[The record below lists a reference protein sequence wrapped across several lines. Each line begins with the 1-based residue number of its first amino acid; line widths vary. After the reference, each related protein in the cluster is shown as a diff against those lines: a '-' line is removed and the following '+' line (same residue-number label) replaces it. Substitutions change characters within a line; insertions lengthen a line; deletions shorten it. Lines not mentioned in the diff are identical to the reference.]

1 MNMLRFFHRNWKR
14 QAMVCIILHSVNLF
28 LCAESQREAVDTH
41 GKSEF
46 QSNSV
51 YSIDLKNR
59 DLQSYF
65 QALTKT
71 ILQIENDMGLELRPY
86 NFPKIALNFDSSRA
100 PGLAVR
106 PELITATLKFLEL
119 RGFTKEEVH
128 LVTFYLEGLQEVEWN
143 ERFKGYE
150 LITSQYPSY
159 FHADWFQDS
168 PMPPAMGDRARFFL
182 QYPRDSVTRKLNE
195 RKSLLPACLFL
206 DTCYWINL
214 STAKDDPF
222 LGIDGAVSNLTL
234 GASGNTQRFKEDST
248 LGPAMSAEIL
258 AIPEIWEKKLFSVI
272 DLTSVQIAG
281 GPDFDAEFL
290 ESDDSIII
298 GQNPLYLD
306 YYALKFIE
314 QRRKHRGLLT
324 RFGGKY
330 PLFRFAKELNLGDAY
345 SSNLIEIKKN

>member
-1 MNMLRFFHRNWKR
+1 M
-14 QAMVCIILHSVNLF
+14 NLF
-28 LCAESQREAVDTH
+28 LCAESQSEALDTH
-41 GKSEF
+41 GESHY

-59 DLQSYF
+59 DLQAYF
-65 QALTKT
+65 EALAKA
-71 ILQIENDMGLELRPY
+71 IPRIEKEMGRELHPD
-86 NFPKIALNFDSSRA
+86 NFPKIGLNLDSSRA

-106 PELITATLKFLEL
+106 PELIIATLKFLEL
-119 RGFTKEEVH
+119 SGFTTKEIF
-128 LVTFYLEGLQEVEWN
+128 LVTYYLESFQEIEWK

-150 LITSQYPSY
+150 LITSQSSSY
-159 FHADWFQDS
+159 FHEDWFQDS

-182 QYPRDSVTRKLNE
+182 QYPRDSEIRKLNE

-214 STAKDDPF
+214 STAKDDPY

-234 GASGNTQRFKEDST
+234 GASGNTERFRKDST
-248 LGPAMSAEIL
+248 LGPATAAEIL

-281 GPDFDAEFL
+281 GPEFDAEFL
-290 ESDDSIII
+290 ESDNSIIV
-298 GQNPLYLD
+298 GRNPLYLD
-306 YYALKFIE
+306 YHALKFIE
-314 QRRKHRGLLT
+314 QKRNQRGLMN

-345 SSNLIEIKKN
+345 SSNLIEIKKY

>member
-1 MNMLRFFHRNWKR
+1 MLRFFHRNWKR

-28 LCAESQREAVDTH
+28 LCAESQSGAVDNDKKNH
-41 GKSEF
+41 S
-46 QSNSV
+46 QSSSV
-51 YSIDLKNR
+51 YSIGLQNR
-59 DLQSYF
+59 DLQAYF
-65 QALTKT
+65 QVLAKA
-71 ILQIENDMGLELRPY
+71 IPRIENEMGLELRPY
-86 NFPKIALNFDSSRA
+86 NFPKIALNFDSSLA
-100 PGLAVR
+100 PGLTVR
-106 PELITATLKFLEL
+106 SELVIATLKFLEL

-128 LVTFYLEGLQEVEWN
+128 LVTFYLDRLQEIEWSG
-143 ERFKGYE
+143 RFKGYE
-150 LITSQYPSY
+150 LITSQSPSY
-159 FHADWFQDS
+159 FHVDWFQDS
-168 PMPPAMGDRARFFL
+168 PLPPAMGDRARFFL
-182 QYPRDSVTRKLNE
+182 QYPRDSVNRKLKE

-206 DTCYWINL
+206 NNCYWINL

-234 GASGNTQRFKEDST
+234 GASGNTQRFKKDST

-281 GPDFDAEFL
+281 GPEFDAEFL

-314 QRRKHRGLLT
+314 QKRKHRGLLN

-345 SSNLIEIKKN
+345 SSNLIEIQEN